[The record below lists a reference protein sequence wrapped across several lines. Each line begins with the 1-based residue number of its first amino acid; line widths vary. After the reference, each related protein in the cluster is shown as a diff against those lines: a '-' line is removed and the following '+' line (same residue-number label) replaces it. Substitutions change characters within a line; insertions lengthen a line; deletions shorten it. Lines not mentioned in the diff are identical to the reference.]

1 MKDWLR
7 RLHPFQTPEARR
19 LAVLFA
25 VVYFAQGMYG
35 LPDQA
40 ISIGFKEQG
49 LTADLVA
56 NFFLL
61 ASIPWFIKPLYGLIS
76 DFLPLFGR
84 RRKSYLLLTSAL
96 ACTAGLIAGVS
107 THHSYWWL
115 AILYT
120 TMGFGLAF
128 NDVLTDALMVENG
141 KRHGL
146 TGAFQSVQW
155 AAVTAASI
163 LVGLLGGHFAEHR
176 DLHAAFTVAA
186 LFPLTVLLMAV
197 FVVREEPAGAEGKEF
212 LRTWAAV
219 RAGLGERSV
228 WLVAAFIFLFNFSPS
243 FGPAF
248 LYYQTD
254 VLGFSQQYI
263 GTLSSISSAASVAGA
278 LIYAPLSRLM
288 PLRRL
293 INIAIGLSV
302 LATLAYLLY
311 SGSRSA
317 LAIHVVWGVT
327 GMITTLA
334 FLDLAAKAC
343 PPRVEATFFAL
354 LMSIFNLGTQAAQ
367 NVGAHLYTAF
377 GEGPPAYTWLVM
389 ISTAATAA
397 VWLLVPLVH
406 IERVEAHAREQGRLD
421 GARPGY
427 DT

>member
-1 MKDWLR
+1 MQRMKAWLR

-25 VVYFAQGMYG
+25 VVYFAQGMYA
-35 LPDQA
+35 LPNQA
-40 ISIGFKEQG
+40 ISIWFKEQS
-49 LTADLVA
+49 LTAGLVA

-61 ASIPWFIKPLYGLIS
+61 TSIPWFIKPLYALIS

-96 ACTAGLIAGVS
+96 ACTAGLIAGLS
-107 THHSYWWL
+107 TQHGYWWL

-141 KRHGL
+141 KRHRL

-155 AAVTAASI
+155 AALTGASI
-163 LVGLLGGHFAEHR
+163 LVGLLGGYFAEHR
-176 DLHAAFTVAA
+176 DLHGAFTVAG
-186 LFPLTVLLMAV
+186 LFPLLVLLMAT
-197 FVVREEPAGAEGKEF
+197 FFVREARAGAEGAQF

-228 WLVAAFIFLFNFSPS
+228 WLVAAFVFLFNFSPS

-263 GTLSSISSAASVAGA
+263 GALDSISSATSVAGA
-278 LIYAPLSRLM
+278 FIYAPLSRLM

-293 INIAIGLSV
+293 INIVIGLLV

-311 SGSRSA
+311 RGSGSA
-317 LAIHVVWGVT
+317 LAIHIIWGAT

-334 FLDLAAKAC
+334 FLDLAARAC
-343 PPRVEATFFAL
+343 PQRAEATFFAL

-367 NVGAHLYTAF
+367 NAGAHLYTAL
-377 GEGPPAYTWLVM
+377 GEGSPAYTWLVL

-397 VWLLVPLVH
+397 VWLLVPLVR
-406 IERVEAHAREQGRLD
+406 IERIEAHAGEQAPL
-421 GARPGY
+421 AMK
-427 DT
+427 

>member
-1 MKDWLR
+1 MNAWLR
-7 RLHPFQTPEARR
+7 GLDPFRTPEARR

-35 LPDQA
+35 LPEQA
-40 ISIGFKEQG
+40 LAIAFKDQG
-49 LTADLVA
+49 LSADLVA

-96 ACTAGLIAGVS
+96 ACTAGLIAGLS
-107 THHSYWWL
+107 THHTYWWL
-115 AILYT
+115 AGLFT
-120 TMGFGLAF
+120 TIGFGLAF

-141 KRHGL
+141 KPRGL

-155 AAVTAASI
+155 AAVTGASI

-186 LFPLTVLLMAV
+186 IFPLVVLLMGV
-197 FVVREEPAGAEGKEF
+197 FFVREAHAGAEPAE
-212 LRTWAAV
+212 LLETWTAL
-219 RAGLGERSV
+219 RAGLRERSV

-254 VLGFSQQYI
+254 VLAFSQQYI
-263 GTLSSISSAASVAGA
+263 GVLGSVGSASAVAGA
-278 LIYAPLSRLM
+278 LLYAPLSRSV

-302 LATLAYLLY
+302 ATTLAYLLY
-311 SGSRSA
+311 RGPVSA
-317 LAIHVVWGVT
+317 LAIHIVWGIT
-327 GMITTLA
+327 GMVTTLA

-343 PPRVEATFFAL
+343 PKRAEATFFAL
-354 LMSIFNLGTQAAQ
+354 LMSVFNFGAQVSQ

-377 GEGPPAYTWLVM
+377 GEGPSAYLRLVV
-389 ISTAATAA
+389 ISTVTTAL
-397 VWLLVPLVH
+397 VWLLVPLVR
-406 IERVEAHAREQGRLD
+406 IERIEARAKDQLE
-421 GARPGY
+421 A
-427 DT
+427 

>member
-1 MKDWLR
+1 MKERLR
-7 RLHPFQTPEARR
+7 RLHPFQTREARR

-40 ISIGFKEQG
+40 IAIGFKEQG

-96 ACTAGLIAGVS
+96 ACTAGLIAGFSV
-107 THHSYWWL
+107 HHSYWWL
-115 AILYT
+115 VILYA
-120 TMGFGLAF
+120 TMGLGLAF
-128 NDVLTDALMVENG
+128 NDVLTDALMVEKG
-141 KRHGL
+141 KPRGL

-155 AAVTAASI
+155 AAVTCASI

-186 LFPLTVLLMAV
+186 LFPLTVLLMAA
-197 FVVREEPAGAEGKEF
+197 FFVREERASAEGAEL

-263 GTLSSISSAASVAGA
+263 GALGSISSAASVAGA
-278 LIYAPLSRLM
+278 IIYAPLSRLM

-311 SGSRSA
+311 RGSLSA
-317 LAIHVVWGVT
+317 LAIHVLWGIT
-327 GMITTLA
+327 GMLTTLA

-343 PPRVEATFFAL
+343 PSRVEATFFAL

-367 NVGAHLYTAF
+367 NVGAHLYTVL
-377 GEGPPAYTWLVM
+377 GEGPRAYTWLVM

-406 IERVEAHAREQGRLD
+406 IERVEAHAREHQVEPKLQQPR
-421 GARPGY
+421 
-427 DT
+427 